1 VADHNVLIVEVALD
15 LKQPLETLAGNLQR
29 SPASIVNQA
38 LEEYIDRRLRG
49 DRGAAAVS
57 TSSYVELTA
66 REDEFDFR

>member
-1 VADHNVLIVEVALD
+1 MADRNVLIVEVALD

-38 LEEYIDRRLRG
+38 LEEYLDRRLRG
-49 DRGAAAVS
+49 DRGAGAVS